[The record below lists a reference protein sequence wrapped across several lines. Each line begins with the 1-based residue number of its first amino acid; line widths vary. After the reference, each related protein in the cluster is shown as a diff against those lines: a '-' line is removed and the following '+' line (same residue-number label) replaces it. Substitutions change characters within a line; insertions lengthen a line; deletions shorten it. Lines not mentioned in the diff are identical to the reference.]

1 MFALL
6 TVLLAAV
13 PIAYAD
19 LEPRFYENYKFQNF
33 VKEYGRSYSSAEE
46 YSYRESVF
54 NENIEF
60 IRKQNQAYLEGR
72 SRWVAGLN
80 NFGDMSAK
88 HMQPYL
94 GLHKQ
99 SLWKQSA
106 ETFTSASSLTRLH
119 NGSIPESV
127 DWRNKSVVTPPKD
140 QGGCGDCWAFSATES
155 IESHVALNTGKLL
168 TLAPQELTSCASNPQ
183 KCGGTGGCEGGIQ
196 DIGFNYAKANGLALE
211 TDYPYEGK
219 DSSCHKAEP
228 AAYVDGFERL
238 PINDGDALAKEPSLP
253 KAQSQFQQQPKCGDF
268 TLVEFS
274 MDTRDS
280 RKAVLQTLTM
290 PFSWSVMAKHPTTP
304 TTGWFETHG
313 VQNGERMDTFVSC
326 EHPGMSRVLL
336 TLNQKMV
343 YVETDQCVNVLLLWY
358 TVVCAAFLQGLV
370 IQPEHVWLRSK
381 TSCCSWSTHLSPPT
395 TPRSK
400 SSIIITC
407 FNSYYV

>member
-72 SRWVAGLN
+72 SRWIAGLN
-80 NFGDMSAK
+80 NFGDMSAE

-106 ETFTSASSLTRLH
+106 ETFTSGSSLTRLH

-238 PINDGDALAKEPSLP
+238 PINDGDALARAVATKGPISISAAAKMWGFYFGGIFDGHQGFEKGCPPDVDHAIQLVGYGKTSNNTHYWLVRNSWGPKWGEDGYIRVLRTPGNEPCATDP
-253 KAQSQFQQQPKCGDF
+253 KPKDGICGDGPMCECPSPVVYCGMCGI
-268 TLVEFS
+268 LAGS
-274 MDTRDS
+274 S
-280 RKAVLQTLTM
+280 Y
-290 PFSWSVMAKHPTTP
+290 PT
-304 TTGWFETHG
+304 GA
-313 VQNGERMDTFVSC
+313 R
-326 EHPGMSRVLL
+326 LA
-336 TLNQKMV
+336 QKQ
-343 YVETDQCVNVLLLWY
+343 D
-358 TVVCAAFLQGLV
+358 
-370 IQPEHVWLRSK
+370 
-381 TSCCSWSTHLSPPT
+381 
-395 TPRSK
+395 
-400 SSIIITC
+400 
-407 FNSYYV
+407 